1 MLSLIP
7 LYRIL
12 SKTASEEEAQE
23 AIESLE
29 LYVKEIKEEHATKED
44 IAHLREDFHLLLQQ
58 MDKRFEQVEKRFEQ
72 VEKRF
77 EQVEKRFEQIDKRLE
92 QVDKRFEEM
101 DKRFGLMIDQMNK
114 RFHSLQWMIG
124 IGFTVISLLIGL
136 FGFLRG

>member
-77 EQVEKRFEQIDKRLE
+77 EQIDKRLE

>member
-44 IAHLREDFHLLLQQ
+44 IQHLREDFHLLLQQ

-72 VEKRF
+72 VER
-77 EQVEKRFEQIDKRLE
+77 RFEQIDKRFE
-92 QVDKRFEEM
+92 QVDKRF
-101 DKRFGLMIDQMNK
+101 GLMLDQMNR
-114 RFHSLQWMIG
+114 RFSSLQWMIG
-124 IGFTVISLLIGL
+124 VGFTVISVLIGL